1 MQLLGRRYEGRVA
14 VRELNDSCL
23 SSRIRHQ
30 SRGRSDFGKLQSN
43 RRCGVSGRVSKISG
57 WLILLWLSW
66 LPAVFGSLLPTAPS
80 VTLAWNPSADAN
92 VTGYRLY
99 YGNTSRNYSN
109 VVAVGPSAN
118 TTVSGLSEGATY
130 YFSVTAINNLGLES
144 SLSNEITYT
153 VPSKR
158 ARLQL
163 LFSPTK
169 QVILRVTG
177 QPGHLYEVQATQNF
191 TNWNVIGVA
200 VLGLGVS
207 IDFIDTT
214 ATGRPARFYRLREI
228 L

>member
-14 VRELNDSCL
+14 VRELIDNCL

-30 SRGRSDFGKLQSN
+30 SHGRSDFGKLQAN

-57 WLILLWLSW
+57 WLILLWLTW
-66 LPAVFGSLLPTAPS
+66 LPAVFGSSLPTSPS

-109 VVAVGPSAN
+109 VVTVGPNS
-118 TTVSGLSEGATY
+118 TTVTGLSEGATY
-130 YFSVTAINNLGLES
+130 YFSVTTVNNLGLES
-144 SLSNEITYT
+144 NPSNEISYT

-177 QPGHLYEVQATQNF
+177 QPGHLYEIQATHNF
-191 TNWNVIGVA
+191 TNWSVIGVA

-207 IDFIDTT
+207 LDYIDTT
-214 ATGRPARFYRLREI
+214 AAGRPARFYRLREI